1 MKRFTFN
8 DFNTDK
14 EPKPL
19 ILGEQIH
26 IPLFNPNV
34 PKIFHKLALDGLNQ
48 CIGQHR
54 DLVYAKSDHL
64 IIMLVSDFNLN
75 RSENEK
81 YYISYFVWNDRDKLE
96 KSIDYKLFISP
107 NTDYFDK
114 FHKLVLTE
122 IENLSFNPFQNQK
135 LVIELE
141 PQEKLQLEN
150 LAKKNGYKSIRKYIV
165 DILRLEMKKQ
175 QEKESRKKSKNK
187 VVHDGQ

>member
-19 ILGEQIH
+19 ILSEQIH
-26 IPLFNPNV
+26 IPLFNPKV

-48 CIGQHR
+48 CISQNR
-54 DLVYAKSDHL
+54 DLVYSQSDHL
-64 IIMLVSDFNLN
+64 IIMLVSDFDIN

-81 YYISYFVWNDRDKLE
+81 YYISFFIWNDKDKLE
-96 KSIDYKLFISP
+96 KSIDFKLP
-107 NTDYFDK
+107 LLPQDDYFDK
-114 FHKLVLTE
+114 FYKLVLTE
-122 IENLSFNPFQNQK
+122 IENLSFNPFKNQK

-175 QEKESRKKSKNK
+175 LEKETRKKSNPK
-187 VVHDGQ
+187 VITQ